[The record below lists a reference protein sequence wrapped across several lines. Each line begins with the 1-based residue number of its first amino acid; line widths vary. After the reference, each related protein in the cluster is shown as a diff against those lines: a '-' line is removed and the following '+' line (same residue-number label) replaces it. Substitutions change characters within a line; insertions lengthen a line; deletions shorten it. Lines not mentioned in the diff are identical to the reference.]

1 MTLKNALMVGS
12 ETQTG
17 TYGGWTES
25 DAREAAIEARLEQHR
40 YASDEDRILA
50 RYEDVP
56 ALFPSYEELQAL
68 GITNLDQ
75 LADALDNGLSATLFG
90 TVLGQ
95 GLDAEMFNL
104 SLAAGID
111 NIPQFN
117 EGMEHLVD
125 QHALVTLHADPL
137 DRAMHVHGECACAQ

>member
-1 MTLKNALMVGS
+1 MTLKNAQMVGS
-12 ETQTG
+12 ETQTDS
-17 TYGGWTES
+17 GWTES
-25 DAREAAIEARLEQHR
+25 DMREAATEARLEAHR
-40 YASDEDRILA
+40 YLDETDRILA
-50 RYEDVP
+50 RYENVP
-56 ALFPSYEELQAL
+56 ALFPFLEELQAL

-90 TVLGQ
+90 KVLGQ

-117 EGMEHLVD
+117 EGMEHLVE

-137 DRAMHVHGECACAQ
+137 DRAMHAHGECACAQ